1 MNKAESSKADEYR
14 ARARECRELAE
25 VAKNDEARA
34 TFARMADQWDKL
46 AAEFERH
53 ERWNWKPI
61 ATRAR

>member
-1 MNKAESSKADEYR
+1 MNQAEPGKADEYR

-34 TFARMADQWDKL
+34 TFERMAAQWDKL

-53 ERWNWKPI
+53 ERLTWKPI